1 MTTPLQIRTK
11 FDILPREG
19 VRIFHFVCQ
28 RIFCVSLLAVQ
39 CFLIYLSC
47 ASSHIILDLIVRRGL
62 CIHWTADNVLFFSFY
77 LIECINV
84 NTTTHH
90 TSAKQLL
97 YISKWILFFSC
108 CFWTWCLNVDTWSKA
123 KCQATA
129 CRAIFSVQT
138 NRCGSNVFNACL
150 LNWKRYCLL
159 SSCVIFWLF
168 VTIHCPYEIK
178 YDNFFWLCWG
188 VYFLNN
194 IWSRKRSFGT
204 SSIHNIVI
212 DPLFTVRNELDN
224 IDMVEWFSFLQIS
237 DIGYQ
242 FLFRACW

>member
-28 RIFCVSLLAVQ
+28 RIFLCSFLSCTMLPHLLELRQFTHHPRFNCQAMFVYPLNCWQ
-39 CFLIYLSC
+39 CFILLFLSHWMNKC
-47 ASSHIILDLIVRRGL
+47 KYNHAPHIGQAIIVY
-62 CIHWTADNVLFFSFY
+62 FQ
-77 LIECINV
+77 V
-84 NTTTHH
+84 N
-90 TSAKQLL
+90 
-97 YISKWILFFSC
+97 IFFSC

-123 KCQATA
+123 KCQAAT

-159 SSCVIFWLF
+159 SSCVIFFLLF

-178 YDNFFWLCWG
+178 YDNFSGCAGAFIL
-188 VYFLNN
+188 
-194 IWSRKRSFGT
+194 
-204 SSIHNIVI
+204 
-212 DPLFTVRNELDN
+212 
-224 IDMVEWFSFLQIS
+224 
-237 DIGYQ
+237 
-242 FLFRACW
+242 